1 MRDITLGE
9 RPVIQR
15 WLILYFLIVAGSVHA
30 HRGSDLVPI
39 QLVTSQW
46 ATAAQSEDSA
56 AMAPLLTD
64 DFTYLGRPK
73 PAYFAT
79 MEMVQLRKISFQYA
93 TYQIDGSA
101 ATVSPVLYVPYRE
114 MYNAFAWTLKLEKL
128 GDEWR
133 VSAVEPAQLPE
144 EYNPPDH
151 PHHHILHNV
160 RVTITDE
167 TSGEPIFARVHV
179 RDAAGDYWP
188 PQGHRKRVARGWRA
202 DIGGAV
208 VVGGKTFAYVTPEF
222 LVPLPLGK
230 YVLETRRGIEYKPLE
245 VEFEV
250 TGDDLQ
256 LDLKLSRWTHMAA
269 KGWYSGD
276 THTHFLDPHF
286 GMLEAQ
292 GEDLN
297 ILHSLASSGG
307 NLSTQL
313 AHFTGAPSV
322 LSTEENIF
330 YMSEETRHDY
340 LGHTVLL
347 GLKKFIYPFGW
358 GPPLTGVHGG
368 YDFPT
373 MAHQADQAHANGAVV
388 AWSHL
393 PHPHAELPIDVALGK
408 IDAVEAFVFGNPFKN
423 HPVRIDMGELT
434 PEAMS
439 PIQLWY
445 ALLNTGS
452 NMPGLGGT
460 DKMWNTQ
467 VVGAVRTYVQVDGKL
482 TYDKWLDGVKQG
494 RNFVSTGAMI
504 EFNLD
509 DTNLGDVRQVDEP
522 TRLPFTARAESHLP
536 IKRLE
541 VVVNGEVV
549 ALVTSDN
556 GAQILELVG
565 EVAIDKSSWVA
576 ARAYNDSPLPTQGE
590 LTGSG
595 SLVLAH
601 TGPVYVDVNGQP
613 RSNPDDAAFLHRI
626 CAKTIQ
632 WAESAALYQSQAQRQ
647 AVIDL
652 YRKGCDVYRVQAG
665 L

>member
-1 MRDITLGE
+1 M
-9 RPVIQR
+9 IQR
-15 WLILYFLIVAGSVHA
+15 WLILYCLVLAGSVQA
-30 HRGSDLVPI
+30 HRGSDLVPV
-39 QLVTSQW
+39 QLLASQW
-46 ATAAQSEDSA
+46 ATAAQSEDA
-56 AMAPLLTD
+56 DAMEPLLTD
-64 DFTYLGRPK
+64 DFSYLGRPK
-73 PAYFAT
+73 QAYFAT
-79 MEMVQLRKISFQYA
+79 MEMVQLRRISLRYA
-93 TYQIDGSA
+93 TYQIDGST

-114 MYNAFAWTLKLEKL
+114 MYNAFAWTLKLKKL

-133 VSAVEPAQLPE
+133 VSAVEPAQLPD
-144 EYNPPDH
+144 EYSPPDH
-151 PHHHILHNV
+151 PHYHLLHNV

-167 TSGEPIFARVHV
+167 TSGEPLFARVHV
-179 RDAAGDYWP
+179 RNAAGDYWP

-208 VVGGKTFAYVTPEF
+208 VVGGKTFAYVQPDF
-222 LVPLPLGK
+222 VVPLPIGRF
-230 YVLETRRGIEYKPLE
+230 VLEARRGIEYKPLE

-250 TGDDLQ
+250 AGDGQQ
-256 LDLKLSRWTHMAA
+256 LDLALSRWTHMAA

-297 ILHSLASSGG
+297 VLHSLASSGG
-307 NLSTQL
+307 NLSTQV

-322 LSTEENIF
+322 LSTDENIF
-330 YMSEETRHDY
+330 YVSEETRHDY

-408 IDAVEAFVFGNPFKN
+408 IDAVEAFVFGSPFEP
-423 HPVRIDMGELT
+423 HPVRISMGELT
-434 PEAMS
+434 PESMS

-452 NMPGLGGT
+452 NMPGVGGT

-467 VVGAVRTYVQVDGKL
+467 VVGAVRTYVQIDGEL
-482 TYDKWLDGVKQG
+482 TYDKWVDGVRKG

-504 EFNLD
+504 ELD
-509 DTNLGDVRQVDEP
+509 LDGADLGEVIRVD
-522 TRLPFTARAESHLP
+522 RAVQIPFRTKAESLIP

-549 ALVTSDN
+549 AETHADE
-556 GAQILELVG
+556 GAQLLELTG
-565 EVAIDKSSWVA
+565 ELDIDESSWLA

-601 TGPVYVDVNGQP
+601 TGPVYVDVDGQP
-613 RSNPDDAAFLHRI
+613 RRNPDDATFLHRI
-626 CAKTIQ
+626 CAKTIK
-632 WAESAALYQSQAQRQ
+632 WAQTAARYHSQAQRR

-652 YRKGCDVYRVQAG
+652 YREGCDAYRVQAG
-665 L
+665 P